1 MIGRGYFR
9 IYGCDFPIR
18 SDQDR
23 NAGGTRRVR
32 FGSAVSD
39 RHRLVGVA
47 QQIVRKVE
55 LIFERKIV
63 GRAVH
68 TAAEDDGVLLLEIL
82 DSITEPIAFD
92 RSPRGIGLRIPPD
105 QNVFSRMVGK
115 RNVAAFLVRDAEGRG
130 LITNV
135 DHGHYSLF
143 ATLVLLR
150 DSRGPVHEFLG
161 GEAIIRV

>member
-32 FGSAVSD
+32 FGSAVSH
-39 RHRLVGVA
+39 RHRLIGVA

-55 LIFERKIV
+55 LIFKRKIV

-105 QNVFSRMVGK
+105 QNVFSRMLGK
-115 RNVAAFLVRDAEGRG
+115 RNVAAVLVRDAEGRG

-135 DHGHYSLF
+135 YHGHYSLF
-143 ATLVLLR
+143 ATLMLLR

-161 GEAIIRV
+161 GAAIIRV

>member
-1 MIGRGYFR
+1 MRAGRGR
-9 IYGCDFPIR
+9 I
-18 SDQDR
+18 
-23 NAGGTRRVR
+23 R

-82 DSITEPIAFD
+82 D
-92 RSPRGIGLRIPPD
+92 
-105 QNVFSRMVGK
+105 
-115 RNVAAFLVRDAEGRG
+115 
-130 LITNV
+130 
-135 DHGHYSLF
+135 
-143 ATLVLLR
+143 
-150 DSRGPVHEFLG
+150 
-161 GEAIIRV
+161 

>member
-32 FGSAVSD
+32 FGSAVSH
-39 RHRLVGVA
+39 RHRLIGVA

-82 DSITEPIAFD
+82 DSITEPVAFD
-92 RSPRGIGLRIPPD
+92 GSARCIGFGIPPEKD
-105 QNVFSRMVGK
+105 IAPGEIVFLHRLSI
-115 RNVAAFLVRDAEGRG
+115 LVREAEIRRIRTGS
-130 LITNV
+130 
-135 DHGHYSLF
+135 DQGH
-143 ATLVLLR
+143 
-150 DSRGPVHEFLG
+150 
-161 GEAIIRV
+161 